1 MKYTVKYTLA
11 PTSRNNPTQLG
22 VNDLNEVLET
32 LHGRVQMQERFGWC
46 VVDSVTEDT
55 PDTVLVHYEYRGYST
70 PHVSD
75 HLKSVVRPAKTRTL
89 A

>member
-32 LHGRVQMQERFGWC
+32 LHGRVQMQERYGWC
-46 VVDSVTEDT
+46 SVDLVTEDT
-55 PDTVLVHYEYRGYST
+55 PDTVLVHYEHRGYSA
-70 PHVSD
+70 PHVSE